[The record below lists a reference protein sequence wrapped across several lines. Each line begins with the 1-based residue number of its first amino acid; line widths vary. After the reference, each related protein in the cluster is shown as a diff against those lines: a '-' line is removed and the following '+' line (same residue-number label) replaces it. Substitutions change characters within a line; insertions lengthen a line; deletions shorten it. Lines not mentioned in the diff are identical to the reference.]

1 MRYVIER
8 QYLLPIYQHLII
20 EAGSAEEACRK
31 AIEHDDW
38 EDAKEDG
45 DGARETTIT
54 ALRPVPDGQEPDNL
68 GDFLYGDK
76 PEEATRAVPA
86 AFAEN
91 PIPPLGKRC
100 KDALV
105 IVNPGACNPSGIA
118 LAIAE
123 ACREIREQEPSRT
136 AQDDPA
142 VRLMVYQLATVC
154 KVADYALERYI
165 ADEAACKARLDELG
179 LKPYGAG

>member
-1 MRYVIER
+1 MKYVIER
-8 QYLLPIYQHLII
+8 QYLLPIYQHLVI

-31 AIEHDDW
+31 AVEHDDW

-105 IVNPGACNPSGIA
+105 IVNPGACNPRASHWRSPRPAARSANTRPI
-118 LAIAE
+118 
-123 ACREIREQEPSRT
+123 SR
-136 AQDDPA
+136 
-142 VRLMVYQLATVC
+142 
-154 KVADYALERYI
+154 
-165 ADEAACKARLDELG
+165 LG
-179 LKPYGAG
+179 TTLPCG